1 MRKGMIIII
10 TTTEDMKQD
19 LNDRS
24 GQKEQTQENKP
35 TIDIQRPL
43 TFYTKVRPVT
53 VLVERRLKDPELY
66 HISAREATR
75 DY

>member
-1 MRKGMIIII
+1 
-10 TTTEDMKQD
+10 MKQD

-24 GQKEQTQENKP
+24 GQKEQTRENKP

-43 TFYTKVRPVT
+43 TFYAKVRPAT

-66 HISAREATR
+66 HSRTR